1 MSLFAFDDMYAMFD
15 VTPVENQFVLEYLP
29 EASGDYVKVY
39 LYGLTQC
46 YHPVEGMDIDQMS
59 HDLGLTEDDILKAF
73 RYWERRGLVR
83 RVSDRPPTYQYLN
96 IKQRSMAGKAVID
109 TAFENFTEDIYA
121 ALGKDRRVH
130 GGEIADCYEWVED
143 LGIPPEVVIMLLKH
157 LSAVKGKNFSFKS
170 AQPYAARLAKE
181 RIRTIEAAEKF
192 LSEDRQVSD
201 GARKILYR
209 LGKRRFPSDDETA
222 LYRKW
227 IREWSFTHGAV
238 EEACTQTVKGEPSFG
253 YLDAIL
259 KGMLPAQPD
268 GKSRDE
274 NDIREK
280 VGHTSGLKML
290 LRVLGRGT
298 VNDTTMSLY
307 NEMLTMYPQDVVLI
321 AARECALKNL
331 APEDVA
337 KMLTSWKNKGLNS
350 KKEVEEYIASYK
362 ACTELL
368 RELRA
373 RLGLERRE
381 SASDRKLLNKW
392 RYEFGFTREAL
403 LHAAD
408 YATDKEKPMLYLD
421 RVLGSFVEQN
431 VMTPE
436 QMDKAHKAFSEN
448 AGREYAKRTVA
459 GKRVLAQEYTQRKY
473 DNDYSE
479 QDREMERWKAEHPDE

>member
-46 YHPVEGMDIDQMS
+46 YHPVDGMNVDQMT
-59 HDLGLTEDDILKAF
+59 HDLGMTEDEVLKAF

-83 RVSDRPPTYQYLN
+83 RVSDNPPSYQYLN
-96 IKQRSMAGKAVID
+96 IKQRNMAGKTVVD
-109 TAFENFTEDIYA
+109 NAFENFTEDIYS

-157 LSAVKGKNFSFKS
+157 LSAIKGKNFSFKA

-181 RIRTIEAAEKF
+181 KIRTIEAAEKF
-192 LSEDRQVSD
+192 LSEDRQMSD
-201 GARKILYR
+201 GAKKILYR

-227 IREWSFTHGAV
+227 VREWGFTHGAV
-238 EEACTQTVKGEPSFG
+238 EEACTQTVKGEPNFG

-259 KGMLPAQPD
+259 KAMAPEQPD
-268 GKSRDE
+268 GRERDE
-274 NDIREK
+274 RDVRERVK
-280 VGHTSGLKML
+280 HTSGLKTML
-290 LRVLGRGT
+290 RTLGSGS
-298 VNDTTMSLY
+298 VNDTTLALY
-307 NEMLTMYPQDVVLI
+307 DDMLAIYPQDVILT

-337 KMLTSWKNKGLNS
+337 KMLASWKAKGLS
-350 KKEVEEYIASYK
+350 RKEDVDAYIASFK
-362 ACTELL
+362 AKTELL
-368 RELRA
+368 RELRG
-373 RLGLERRE
+373 RLGLDRRE
-381 SASDRKLLNKW
+381 SARDRKLIDKW
-392 RYEFGFTREAL
+392 LKELGFSSEAL

-421 RVLGSFVEQN
+421 RVLGSFAEQG
-431 VMTPE
+431 VRTPDE
-436 QMDKAHKAFSEN
+436 MDRAHKTFSEK
-448 AGREYAKRTVA
+448 AGRASEKRVT
-459 GKRVLAQEYTQRKY
+459 GKHVLAQEYTQREYK
-473 DNDYSE
+473 NDDSDL
-479 QDREMERWKAEHPDE
+479 DREMERWKAEHPDE

>member
-46 YHPVEGMDIDQMS
+46 YHPVEGMDLDQMS
-59 HDLGLTEDDILKAF
+59 HDLGMTEDEILKAF

-83 RVSDRPPTYQYLN
+83 RVSDRPPAYQYLN
-96 IKQRSMAGKAVID
+96 IKQRSMAGKTVVD
-109 TAFENFTEDIYA
+109 NAFENFTEDIYA

-157 LSAVKGKNFSFKS
+157 LSAIKGRNFSVRS

-227 IREWSFTHGAV
+227 IGEWGFTHGAV
-238 EEACTQTVKGEPSFG
+238 EEACKQTVKGEPSFG

-259 KGMLPAQPD
+259 KGMLPEQPD
-268 GKSRDE
+268 GRSRDE
-274 NDIREK
+274 NDVRK
-280 VGHTSGLKML
+280 RVSHTAGLKTL
-290 LRVLGRGT
+290 LRVLGTGT
-298 VNDTTMSLY
+298 VNDTTAALY
-307 NEMLTMYPQDVVLI
+307 NEMLVMYPQDVILI

-331 APEDVA
+331 APEDVS
-337 KMLTSWKNKGLNS
+337 KMLSSWKNKGLKD
-350 KKEVEEYIASYK
+350 KKDVEEYIASFK
-362 ACTELL
+362 ACTGLL
-368 RELRA
+368 RELRD

-392 RYEFGFTREAL
+392 QNEFGFSREAL
-403 LHAAD
+403 LHVAD
-408 YATDKEKPMLYLD
+408 YAADKEKPMLYLD
-421 RVLGSFVEQN
+421 RVLCSFAGQGVK
-431 VMTPE
+431 TPE
-436 QMDKAHKAFSEN
+436 DMDKAHKAFMEKHGN
-448 AGREYAKRTVA
+448 IADNRAAV
-459 GKRVLAQEYTQRKY
+459 GKHVLAHEYTQRKY
-473 DNDYSE
+473 TNDLSD